1 MGVEGLIR
9 LAEGPLKYDP
19 VGGKGVQP
27 RGGFALVSIG
37 THVVC
42 PQSIQRDQD
51 EASLCGFGACQEH
64 REQTEGQETEH
75 RVRHGTFR
83 AMPDVREM
91 LLPLSLVLLGAN
103 VTALAWLHAQPL
115 PPDPGP
121 IVVSS
126 PARPESM
133 PDLTDLKDLD
143 AERDTRFEARLE
155 AWRAEVSDEGELP

>member
-1 MGVEGLIR
+1 
-9 LAEGPLKYDP
+9 
-19 VGGKGVQP
+19 
-27 RGGFALVSIG
+27 
-37 THVVC
+37 
-42 PQSIQRDQD
+42 
-51 EASLCGFGACQEH
+51 
-64 REQTEGQETEH
+64 
-75 RVRHGTFR
+75 
-83 AMPDVREM
+83 MPDVREM

-103 VTALAWLHAQPL
+103 ATALAWLHAQPL

-143 AERDTRFEARLE
+143 AERDTRFKARLE